1 MIDSTNAPSS
11 PQAQDSLESL
21 FGSPPPSPVIKGR
34 SPLPLPALPGSS
46 SSGRI
51 GRGFAQNVGT
61 IALPGSHLNSE
72 LPINPLALSLSYSS
86 RSPAQEQASVAPSKR
101 PQFIH
106 ASASTSATATS
117 SAISSSSSTPTSSR
131 SSSLVPNHISI
142 AKKKKSLKRKAMAY
156 ERPPPPE
163 IPLPDPSEPP
173 PSNFLRSQNALLG
186 TAGLVAGVKPST
198 ITHKDTRGMT
208 SNNPIVIDDTPP
220 PSPQP
225 VSKPLLSLF
234 PAMNSLGLS
243 HPSNQE
249 IVRIL
254 VRQKA
259 IFPLLEEIL
268 KLIASGS
275 IRPSQSWRRDYQPGS
290 AKRRKLRHVP
300 AGANDWDVPYPFAR
314 GEGPEEYDANWAKER
329 CKQLVSQLVGLIKT
343 ATRKAALKSYLQQ
356 LKLKDAVPHMYTSR
370 DGESAAP
377 EPSCKTEDENDFV
390 RAAAHNTL
398 STPSH
403 PTSEPLTISPAD
415 VTCSEHTALPTTAPH
430 ASLPSSLLDATD
442 FSQNVTVDQLLESLL
457 AVSSSDVPTS
467 DLDSFLSSSTSPNAF
482 ADPSDDNQ
490 QWLFDS
496 WIPIFESF
504 QIPESGLVDLPPLSP
519 HTENSLPFSPLPD
532 LPMDFGNL
540 EPLETAPETGV
551 ANAAELWSDAFDVA
565 TLTVSLDTEASAN
578 VLQRGKETLSFPQGC
593 GSAEVALSLNRE
605 ASSSQTHISQIYHP
619 PHDSVIDPVLL
630 VHTRPPCINT
640 FLEVGAGP
648 PSLVSSPMPSMSS
661 MGDFELLT
669 PSSSV
674 WEVNLPDVV
683 SASGSIED
691 GLSSSVLIPDGNLES
706 SQGVLRRAIRNNALA
721 HLRFGNKGVSFDPET
736 RKSVEEEADVRSVL
750 PMLVSS
756 VLPPHRVDTPT
767 FTPLPASI
775 PDIAALPTPRVVS
788 REQLLKQASTRRAQ
802 IADAIVKARTALW
815 ETTIEGGVLAHLARY
830 YKS

>member
-1 MIDSTNAPSS
+1 MPSVMIDSTNAPSN
-11 PQAQDSLESL
+11 PQAQDSPESL
-21 FGSPPPSPVIKGR
+21 FGSPPPSPVIQGR
-34 SPLPLPALPGSS
+34 SPSPLLALPGSS
-46 SSGRI
+46 SSVGI
-51 GRGFAQNVGT
+51 CRGSAQNVGT
-61 IALPGSHLNSE
+61 IALPGSHLDSE
-72 LPINPLALSLSYSS
+72 LPINPLALSLSYSP
-86 RSPAQEQASVAPSKR
+86 RPPAQDQVSSAPSNR
-101 PQFIH
+101 RLPIH
-106 ASASTSATATS
+106 TSTFASATATS
-117 SAISSSSSTPTSSR
+117 SAISSSSSTPAYSR
-131 SSSLVPNHISI
+131 SSSLAPNHTSI
-142 AKKKKSLKRKAMAY
+142 TKKKKSLKRKATTY

-208 SNNPIVIDDTPP
+208 SNNPIVIDDNPP
-220 PSPQP
+220 PPPQP

-275 IRPSQSWRRDYQPGS
+275 IRPSPSWRRDYQPGS

-356 LKLKDAVPHMYTSR
+356 LKLKEAVSHTHTLR
-370 DGESAAP
+370 DSESCTP
-377 EPSCKTEDENDFV
+377 EPPCKAEEENNFIGV
-390 RAAAHNTL
+390 AVHNAL
-398 STPSH
+398 SASSH
-403 PTSEPLTISPAD
+403 PTSESPPAAD
-415 VTCSEHTALPTTAPH
+415 VTYSEHTAFPTTAAH
-430 ASLPSSLLDATD
+430 AVSPSSLLDAPD
-442 FSQNVTVDQLLESLL
+442 FSQNATVDQLLESLL
-457 AVSSSDVPTS
+457 AVSSSNALPS
-467 DLDSFLSSSTSPNAF
+467 DLDSSLSSSTSSSNAF
-482 ADPSDDNQ
+482 SDSSGDNQ
-490 QWLFDS
+490 QWLFDNWMS
-496 WIPIFESF
+496 IFESF
-504 QIPESGLVDLPPLSP
+504 PVPESGLADLLPFSP

-532 LPMDFGNL
+532 LPVDFGNL
-540 EPLETAPETGV
+540 ELLETAPEASV
-551 ANAAELWSDAFDVA
+551 ASATELWGDAFDV
-565 TLTVSLDTEASAN
+565 TTPVTVPLDTEASTN
-578 VLQRGKETLSFPQGC
+578 VLQGKDYGCESTAPAEDVVSFTL
-593 GSAEVALSLNRE
+593 E
-605 ASSSQTHISQIYHP
+605 ASSSTHASQIHHP

-630 VHTRPPCINT
+630 AHTRPLCINT
-640 FLEVGAGP
+640 FLDIDAGP

-661 MGDFELLT
+661 MGDLELLT

-683 SASGSIED
+683 SVSGSED
-691 GLSSSVLIPDGNLES
+691 GLSGSVRIPDGNLDP
-706 SQGVLRRAIRNNALA
+706 SQ
-721 HLRFGNKGVSFDPET
+721 GVSFDPEM
-736 RKSVEEEADVRSVL
+736 RKSVEKEADVRNVL
-750 PMLVSS
+750 PVLVSS
-756 VLPPHRVDTPT
+756 VLPSCRVDTPT
-767 FTPLPASI
+767 FAPPPASTH
-775 PDIAALPTPRVVS
+775 DIVALSTPRAVS
-788 REQLLKQASTRRAQ
+788 REHLLRQANTRRAQ

-830 YKS
+830 YKT

>member
-11 PQAQDSLESL
+11 PQAQDSPESL
-21 FGSPPPSPVIKGR
+21 FGSPPLSPVIQGR
-34 SPLPLPALPGSS
+34 SPSPLLALPGSS
-46 SSGRI
+46 SSVGI
-51 GRGFAQNVGT
+51 GRGSAQNVGT
-61 IALPGSHLNSE
+61 IALPGSHLDSE
-72 LPINPLALSLSYSS
+72 LPINPLALSLSYSP
-86 RSPAQEQASVAPSKR
+86 RPPAQEQASAAPSKWR
-101 PQFIH
+101 QSIH
-106 ASASTSATATS
+106 ASTPTSATATS
-117 SAISSSSSTPTSSR
+117 SAVSSSSSTPTSSR
-131 SSSLVPNHISI
+131 SSSLVPNHIST
-142 AKKKKSLKRKAMAY
+142 AKRKKTLKRKATTY

-173 PSNFLRSQNALLG
+173 PSNFLRSQIALLG

-220 PSPQP
+220 PPPQP

-254 VRQKA
+254 VRQKT

-275 IRPSQSWRRDYQPGS
+275 IRPSHSWRRDYQPGS

-329 CKQLVSQLVGLIKT
+329 CKQLVSQLVGLIKA
-343 ATRKAALKSYLQQ
+343 ATRKAALKSYLHQ
-356 LKLKDAVPHMYTSR
+356 LKLKEALPAMYTSR
-370 DGESAAP
+370 DGESATP
-377 EPSCKTEDENDFV
+377 EPSCKAEDENDFA
-390 RAAAHNTL
+390 RAAAPNFL
-398 STPSH
+398 STPH
-403 PTSEPLTISPAD
+403 PTNETPTISPTD
-415 VTCSEHTALPTTAPH
+415 VTCNEYSTSPPAAPRA
-430 ASLPSSLLDATD
+430 ASPSSPVDTTD

-457 AVSSSDVPTS
+457 AVSSSDGPVS
-467 DLDSFLSSSTSPNAF
+467 DLDSLLSSSTSSSVF
-482 ADPSDDNQ
+482 TDSSSDNQ

-496 WIPIFESF
+496 WMPIFESF

-532 LPMDFGNL
+532 LPVDFGNL
-540 EPLETAPETGV
+540 EPLETAPETS
-551 ANAAELWSDAFDVA
+551 AASATELWSDTFDVS
-565 TLTVSLDTEASAN
+565 TSITVPLDTEVSAN
-578 VLQRGKETLSFPQGC
+578 VVQQGI
-593 GSAEVALSLNRE
+593 NQE
-605 ASSSQTHISQIYHP
+605 ASSSQAHENQNHHP

-630 VHTRPPCINT
+630 VHTRPCINT
-640 FLEVGAGP
+640 FLQVDAGP

-661 MGDFELLT
+661 MGDLELLT
-669 PSSSV
+669 PTSSV
-674 WEVNLPDVV
+674 WEVNLPDIA

-691 GLSSSVLIPDGNLES
+691 GFSSSVRIPDGNLKY
-706 SQGVLRRAIRNNALA
+706 SQ
-721 HLRFGNKGVSFDPET
+721 GVSFDPET
-736 RKSVEEEADVRSVL
+736 RKSVEEEADVRNVL

-756 VLPPHRVDTPT
+756 VLPTHRVDTPT
-767 FTPLPASI
+767 LAPPPVSI
-775 PDIAALPTPRVVS
+775 PDIVALPTPRVAS
-788 REQLLKQASTRRAQ
+788 REQLLKQANTRRAQ

>member
-1 MIDSTNAPSS
+1 MIDSTNAPSN
-11 PQAQDSLESL
+11 PQAQDSPESL
-21 FGSPPPSPVIKGR
+21 FGSPPPSPVIQGR
-34 SPLPLPALPGSS
+34 SPSPLLALPGSS
-46 SSGRI
+46 SSVGI
-51 GRGFAQNVGT
+51 CRGSAQNVGT
-61 IALPGSHLNSE
+61 IALPGSHLDSE
-72 LPINPLALSLSYSS
+72 LPINPLALSLSYSP
-86 RSPAQEQASVAPSKR
+86 RPPAQDQVSSAPSNR
-101 PQFIH
+101 RHPIH
-106 ASASTSATATS
+106 ASTFASATATS
-117 SAISSSSSTPTSSR
+117 AALSSSSSTPASSR
-131 SSSLVPNHISI
+131 SSSLAPNHTSTT
-142 AKKKKSLKRKAMAY
+142 KKKKLLKRKATTY

-208 SNNPIVIDDTPP
+208 SNNPIVIDDNPP
-220 PSPQP
+220 PPPQP

-275 IRPSQSWRRDYQPGS
+275 IRPSPSWRRDYQPGS

-356 LKLKDAVPHMYTSR
+356 LKLKEAVSHMHTSR
-370 DGESAAP
+370 DSESCTP
-377 EPSCKTEDENDFV
+377 EPLCKAEEENHFV
-390 RAAAHNTL
+390 GVDAHNAL
-398 STPSH
+398 SASSH
-403 PTSEPLTISPAD
+403 PTNESPPAAD
-415 VTCSEHTALPTTAPH
+415 VTYSEHTAFPMTAAH
-430 ASLPSSLLDATD
+430 AVSPSSLLDAPD
-442 FSQNVTVDQLLESLL
+442 FSQNATVDQLLESLL
-457 AVSSSDVPTS
+457 AVSSSDALTS
-467 DLDSFLSSSTSPNAF
+467 DLDTSLTSSTSSSNAF
-482 ADPSDDNQ
+482 SDSSGDNQ
-490 QWLFDS
+490 QWLFDNWMS
-496 WIPIFESF
+496 IFESF
-504 QIPESGLVDLPPLSP
+504 PVPESGLADLPPFSP

-532 LPMDFGNL
+532 LPVDFGNL
-540 EPLETAPETGV
+540 ELLETAPEASV
-551 ANAAELWSDAFDVA
+551 ASATELWGDAFDV
-565 TLTVSLDTEASAN
+565 TTPVTVPLDTEASTN
-578 VLQRGKETLSFPQGC
+578 VLQGKDTSFPCGC
-593 GSAEVALSLNRE
+593 ESTAPTEDVVSFTLE
-605 ASSSQTHISQIYHP
+605 ASSSTHASQIHHP

-630 VHTRPPCINT
+630 GHARPLCINT
-640 FLEVGAGP
+640 FLDIDAGP

-661 MGDFELLT
+661 MGDLELLT

-683 SASGSIED
+683 SAAGSED
-691 GLSSSVLIPDGNLES
+691 GLSGSVRIPDGNLDP
-706 SQGVLRRAIRNNALA
+706 SQGMLRRAIRNNALA
-721 HLRFGNKGVSFDPET
+721 HLRFGNKGVSFDPEI
-736 RKSVEEEADVRSVL
+736 RKSVEKEADVRNVL

-756 VLPPHRVDTPT
+756 VLPSCRVDTPT
-767 FTPLPASI
+767 FAPSPAST
-775 PDIAALPTPRVVS
+775 PDSVALPTPRAVS
-788 REQLLKQASTRRAQ
+788 REQLLRRANTRRAQ

-830 YKS
+830 YKT